1 MKKDIILEPFIISFT
16 DENQIRITNTPAMN
30 MAVSV
35 FPDNPLHPFLRAVEE
50 DPEAFREYF
59 TAYFSAMFNLLS
71 APIAPTVLTAAINAI
86 SQACED
92 LVKPTEPTP
101 DSEAEDINA
110 VRASVSSDTT
120 TD

>member
-71 APIAPTVLTAAINAI
+71 APIAPSVLVAAINAI

-92 LVKPTEPTP
+92 LVKPTEPTTE
-101 DSEAEDINA
+101 SEAEDINA
-110 VRASVSSDTT
+110 VRASLSPDTT